1 MENKERQNVVISKER
16 IIKIKKIG
24 LRVTKRLE
32 DSDLSMISN
41 QIYNVLD
48 YFWRKERPKDVG
60 ITYTQIGDLLNLNHM
75 TIWNH
80 VKKMRDDG
88 YFETYHAGL
97 PKRQF
102 YKNPYDAESEM
113 EYEVLND

>member
-1 MENKERQNVVISKER
+1 MENKEREKTIISKER
-16 IIKIKKIG
+16 IVKIKKIG

-48 YFWRKERPKDVG
+48 YFWRKERPKDIG
-60 ITYTQIGDLLNLNHM
+60 ITYNQIGELLNLNHM
-75 TIWNH
+75 TIWVH
-80 VKKMRDDG
+80 VKEMRQKG

-102 YKNPYDAESEM
+102 YKNPYDTDEET
-113 EYEVLND
+113 EYEVVEE